1 MRVLKFSYH
10 MDIQFDMPVRE
21 HHFTLKCLPHSGLGQ
36 LVESIN
42 FRVFPNHYIS
52 RSVDSFANECIY
64 GYCEEEHDH
73 FLVEVEGIVRAGM
86 PIQAVSEETE
96 LICIFRYQT
105 PHTMPGQ
112 ELKAYNDRLKNE
124 QDGMSVYDKVRHT
137 MHRLYQDFRYE
148 SGTTQIETTAEK
160 AFCQGY
166 GVCQDYTHIL
176 LSLLRMEKIP
186 CRYITGMMEG
196 EGYSHA
202 WVEAYTENGWV
213 ALDPTND
220 LVISD
225 SHICI
230 SRGRDYKD
238 CMLNQGI
245 FIGCEGPAN
254 QDQTIRVEVT
264 DIGQNAFQ

>member
-10 MDIQFDMPVRE
+10 MDIQFDMPVKE
-21 HHFTLKCLPHSGLGQ
+21 HHFTLKCIPHSGFGQ
-36 LVESIN
+36 LVESVN
-42 FRVFPNHYIS
+42 FHVYPNRYIS

-73 FLVEVEGIVRAGM
+73 FLVEVTGIVRAGM
-86 PIQAVSEETE
+86 EVQIAPGDEGRIG
-96 LICIFRYQT
+96 IFRYQT
-105 PHTMPGQ
+105 PHTMPG
-112 ELKAYNDRLKNE
+112 EALTAYYEKLKNE
-124 QDGMSVYDKVRHT
+124 LSNMGGREKVCQM
-137 MHRLYQDFRYE
+137 MHRLHEDYRYE

-160 AFCQGY
+160 AFCQGH

-176 LSLLRMEKIP
+176 LCLLRMEKIP

-196 EGYSHA
+196 EGFSHA
-202 WVEAYTENGWV
+202 WVEAYTEAGWV

-220 LVISD
+220 LVVSD

-245 FIGCEGPAN
+245 FIGCEGQAS

-264 DIGQNAFQ
+264 DIG